1 MEFNLRRS
9 ILPVI
14 LAFALA
20 GCADSTKPIA
30 LRVGLFIAGE
40 DQLSARLHNSS
51 RSMKEG
57 ELRALDKALESTI
70 TKAFRRMFASVHLL
84 ESYPTQQMAHS
95 RQLNLV
101 VVTKLMGTGGS
112 YGYQSDM
119 MWNRGESDHSL
130 SVKLTFYTHEMKQVT
145 SVMASG
151 SGTAESIG
159 ILFTPEKRALVKS
172 VKSAIR
178 NLGDDVV
185 QQVYINPD
193 VRKIAK
199 QNGN

>member
-1 MEFNLRRS
+1 MFDFRRS
-9 ILPVI
+9 ILPVTI
-14 LAFALA
+14 IIVLA

-40 DQLSARLHNSS
+40 DQLSARLHYHS
-51 RSMKEG
+51 RSMKER
-57 ELRALDKALESTI
+57 ELRVLDKALESTI

-101 VVTKLMGTGGS
+101 IVTKLMGSGGS
-112 YGYQSDM
+112 FGYQGDK
-119 MWNRGESDHSL
+119 MWNRGESDHGL
-130 SVKLTFYTHEMKQVT
+130 SVKLTFYTHEMELVT
-145 SVMASG
+145 SVTASG

-159 ILFTPEKRALVKS
+159 ILSTPEKRALVKS
-172 VKSAIR
+172 VRAAIR

-185 QQVYINPD
+185 QQVYANPD
-193 VRKIAK
+193 IRKIAK
-199 QNGN
+199 QNGK